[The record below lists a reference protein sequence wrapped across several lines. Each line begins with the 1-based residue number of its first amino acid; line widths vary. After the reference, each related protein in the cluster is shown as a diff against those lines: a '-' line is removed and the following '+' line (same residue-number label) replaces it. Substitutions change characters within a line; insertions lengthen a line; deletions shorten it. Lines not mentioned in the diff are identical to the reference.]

1 MNALLFCKNV
11 NCCLVHVRACL
22 IHEIGVRSQKVE
34 PISEEIS
41 QRVSGRI
48 KRRIIKGDNAR
59 RLSANSLCLPEHDG
73 CLVTSSQHVQQC
85 TRRMWSKRTPFET
98 ERARRE

>member
-1 MNALLFCKNV
+1 
-11 NCCLVHVRACL
+11 VRACL

-41 QRVSGRI
+41 QCVSVGI
-48 KRRIIKGDNAR
+48 KRRIIKGDNA

-73 CLVTSSQHVQQC
+73 CLVTSSLHVQQC